1 MGENCAV
8 QMFKTCTVPTQLWLE
23 QDKQLDCAGAAI
35 APNALT
41 SEKSE
46 LTKYAMPLTWFIA
59 CAEAV
64 NGVREELKYTV
75 CVI

>member
-1 MGENCAV
+1 MGENCGV

-23 QDKQLDCAGAAI
+23 QDKQLDCAGAAFT
-35 APNALT
+35 PNALT

-46 LTKYAMPLTWFIA
+46 LTKYVMPSTQFIA

-64 NGVREELKYTV
+64 NGVQEGLKYTV